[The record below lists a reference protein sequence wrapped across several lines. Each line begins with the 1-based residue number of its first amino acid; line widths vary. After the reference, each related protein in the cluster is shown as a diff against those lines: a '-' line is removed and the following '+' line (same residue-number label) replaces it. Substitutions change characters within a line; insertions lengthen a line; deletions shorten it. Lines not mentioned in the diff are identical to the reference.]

1 MTASTGLGPLLAAE
15 HAAIYGY
22 GIAGAALVRAQASPD
37 MLGAVR
43 SGFDAHR
50 QTRDQ
55 LTDVIA
61 AAGGTPPPA
70 EAAYQLPFDVTDA
83 ASALRLLTVLEDRVS
98 AVAAYAVSQ
107 TDDTA
112 RSAAASGLSAS
123 AVRAAGLRRLLG
135 LPAGRL
141 TVPFPGLP
149 AS

>member
-1 MTASTGLGPLLAAE
+1 MTASTGLEPLLAAE

-22 GIAGAALVRAQASPD
+22 GIAGAALVKAQASVD

-43 SGFDAHR
+43 GGFDAHR

-55 LTDVIA
+55 LTDAIA

-83 ASALRLLTVLEDRVS
+83 VSALRLLAVLEDRVS

-107 TDDTA
+107 SEGTA
-112 RSAAASGLSAS
+112 RSAAAYELSSS
-123 AVRAAGLRRLLG
+123 AVRATRLRRLLG
-135 LPAGRL
+135 TPAGRI
-141 TVPFPGLP
+141 TTPFPGLP
-149 AS
+149 TG

>member
-1 MTASTGLGPLLAAE
+1 MTAATGLEPLLAAE

-22 GIAGAALVRAQASPD
+22 GIAGAALVKAQAPLD
-37 MLGAVR
+37 TLAAVR

-55 LTDVIA
+55 LSDVIA
-61 AAGGTPPPA
+61 AAGGTPPAA

-98 AVAAYAVSQ
+98 AVAGYAVSQ
-107 TDDTA
+107 SKDTA
-112 RSAAASGLSAS
+112 RSAAASELSAS
-123 AVRAAGLRRLLG
+123 AVRAAQLRRLLG

-141 TVPFPGLP
+141 TIPFPGLP
-149 AS
+149 AG